1 MKVTKEQ
8 LRLYAITDK
17 MWLNG
22 RTVVDVAKASIDGG
36 ATMIQYREKDLPKEV
51 QLEEA
56 KALSRLCKENNVVFI
71 VNDDV
76 ELAKASDAD
85 GVHLGLEDGSLIK
98 AREILGDDK
107 IIGASAHNVEEAL
120 AAQNKGVDYIG
131 CGSVFNTTTKAN
143 IRAITPEVLKEVT
156 AAVSIPV
163 VAIGGINHENIS
175 ELFGCNLAGVAVISA
190 IFAKPDIKAATESLY
205 KLTENL

>member
-1 MKVTKEQ
+1 MKVRKEQ

-22 RTVVDVAKASIDGG
+22 RSIAEVTKEAIDGG
-36 ATMIQYREKDLPKEV
+36 ATMIQYREKDLPAEK

-56 KALSRLCKENNVVFI
+56 KELCELCKANNVVFI
-71 VNDDV
+71 VNDNV
-76 ELAKASDAD
+76 ELAKAVDAD

-98 AREILGDDK
+98 AREVLGENK

-120 AAQNKGVDYIG
+120 AAQEKGVDYIG
-131 CGSVFNTTTKAN
+131 CGSVFNTSTKAN
-143 IRAITPEVLKEVT
+143 IRPITPAVLKSVT
-156 AAVSIPV
+156 EAVTIPV

-175 ELFGCNLAGVAVISA
+175 ELNGCKLAGVAVISA
-190 IFAKPDIKAATESLY
+190 IFAKSDIKAATEELM
-205 KLTENL
+205 KLTEAL